1 MDDNDKISG
10 NAGPSL
16 SSNTANPT
24 RHGSAAPSTIQSA
37 ADTIKDEATS
47 IGGKARA
54 LAEDKAES
62 VKGDAASHMHGF
74 ADALK
79 SASETLKEK
88 QAGPAS
94 EMVSHAASGLEQ
106 LSRSLEGKS
115 TGAMVE
121 SVRRFGR
128 ENPIGF
134 LAGSMLAGFALVRF
148 ATAAPSSDEQTDTN
162 GATSSY
168 RPTGYGSQAGGI
180 TPTTSS
186 ERFPR

>member
-16 SSNTANPT
+16 SSNTMNPG
-24 RHGSAAPSTIQSA
+24 RHGTAAPSTLQSA
-37 ADTIKDEATS
+37 TDTIKDEATS

-79 SASETLKEK
+79 SASETLKDK

-115 TGAMVE
+115 TGAMVD

-148 ATAAPSSDEQTDTN
+148 ATAAPTSDDTSVTA
-162 GATSSY
+162 GRAGY
-168 RPTGYGSQAGGI
+168 QPTGYGSETGGI
-180 TPTTSS
+180 APAATNR
-186 ERFPR
+186 EGYQR

>member
-16 SSNTANPT
+16 SSNTMNPS
-24 RHGSAAPSTIQSA
+24 RHGTAAPSSLQSA
-37 ADTIKDEATS
+37 TDTIKDEATS
-47 IGGKARA
+47 VGDKARA

-62 VKGDAASHMHGF
+62 IKGDAASHMHGF

-79 SASETLKEK
+79 SASETLKDK
-88 QAGPAS
+88 QAGPAA

-115 TGAMVE
+115 TGAMVD

-148 ATAAPSSDEQTDTN
+148 ATAAPSSDSHTSTN
-162 GATSSY
+162 SSP
-168 RPTGYGSQAGGI
+168 RTTGYGSQAGGM
-180 TPTTSS
+180 TSTTSS
-186 ERFPR
+186 ERFQR